1 VSTKARQ
8 NVIGPK
14 IRQLRYQLKLT
25 QNELAAR
32 IGLQGWDI
40 SRGTL
45 SQIEAQIRCVTD
57 YELLCLSRALRVSV
71 PDLLPSGSA
80 VKKTLDEF
88 YPEKP
93 SE

>member
-1 VSTKARQ
+1 MSKKARQ
-8 NVIGPK
+8 NIVGPK
-14 IRQLRYQLKLT
+14 IRQLRYQLGLT

-57 YELLCLSRALRVSV
+57 YELLCLCRALRVTLL
-71 PDLLPSGSA
+71 DLLPTGAA
-80 VKKTLDEF
+80 VKKTLNEF
-88 YPEKP
+88 FPER
-93 SE
+93 SAE